1 MRELI
6 AYPDA
11 PPSAGLKKCF
21 VEKPFGEF
29 RFFEHNPPIPWA
41 SPVTLSVKNLPVMQ
55 ETWVQSLGWEDP
67 LEKGTAT
74 HSVLQYPCLEN
85 PYEQR
90 SLVGYS
96 PCGRKESD
104 TTD

>member
-1 MRELI
+1 MDHVFKSLLNLLQ
-6 AYPDA
+6 Y
-11 PPSAGLKKCF
+11 CF
-21 VEKPFGEF
+21 CFMFCFFGHKACE
-29 RFFEHNPPIPWA
+29 ILA
-41 SPVTLSVKNLPVMQ
+41 SLVVQAVKNLPTKQ
-55 ETWVQSLGWEDP
+55 EIWVQSLGWEDP